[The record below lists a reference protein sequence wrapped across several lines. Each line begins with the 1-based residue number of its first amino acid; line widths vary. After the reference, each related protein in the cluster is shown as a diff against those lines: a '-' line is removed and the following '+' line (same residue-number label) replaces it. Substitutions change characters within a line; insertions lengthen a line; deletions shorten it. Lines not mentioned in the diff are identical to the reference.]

1 MTFSIGGQGT
11 ELMSE
16 DSGLPVAVRGVP
28 EPGTWD
34 PIFTLFT
41 VDDDGFP
48 HPFLLSRASLDATG
62 NTLRVVLASASRTVG
77 YLRRRPRAA
86 LVFID
91 GEISYSCEC
100 EASGFR
106 DTGRGLTGVAM
117 TVLAVRQDTLG
128 IPLRPASF
136 WVTEAIAA
144 REAWARSAALLAEM
158 AADAASPGPAGSGSP
173 GV

>member
-1 MTFSIGGQGT
+1 MTFSTGGEET
-11 ELMSE
+11 EPMSE
-16 DSGLPVAVRGVP
+16 DTGLPAAVRGIP

-48 HPFLLSRASLDATG
+48 HPFLLSRASLDAAG
-62 NTLRVVLASASRTVG
+62 STLRVVLASGSRTVG
-77 YLRRRPRAA
+77 YLRRRPRAT
-86 LVFID
+86 LIFID

-106 DTGRGLTGVAM
+106 DTGHGLTGVAM
-117 TVLAVRQDTLG
+117 TVSAVRQDTLG

-136 WVTEAIAA
+136 WVTETIAA

-158 AADAASPGPAGSGSP
+158 AADAAGPGSGASDSP